1 MKRSPSVLL
10 LALVTLAACES
21 ATDPAP
27 DVTPRMEAAAVSAW
41 AGSVPYIVAA
51 NNDLP
56 DNLAEMVAAHGGV
69 LRGVLPQIGTA
80 FVDSDDSGFLAAM
93 SAEPGIAF
101 VIPDYIEELPPVE
114 SSVGDG
120 SFGPAPFDG
129 LLWGM
134 DAINAPEAW
143 AAGVRGA
150 GVRVADLDSGID
162 DDHPDLAPNLNT
174 TLSASF
180 SPCLEGIYLP
190 AGAGNCDGA
199 VEDWRIRPG
208 NYFNHGT
215 HTAGT
220 IAGAGAV
227 GVTGVAPDAD
237 LVAVKVCTE
246 FFNACWT
253 SAILEG
259 LVYATDIDSDV
270 VNMSL
275 GGTRR
280 MRNDFVKYCKDLGY
294 PAPFCA
300 SLAGGNAKAQS
311 DYVANTITVYQR
323 AFQYAFSG
331 GTTVVVSA
339 GNGATDF
346 DRSKDIRA
354 AFADFPHVIGVSALG
369 PVGWCLDPAG
379 TDLDQQAYY
388 TNTGRSIIDVSA
400 PGGNFYGYFLGLT
413 GPCSIGGVT
422 APTYVFDGVL
432 STISGGWGWAQ
443 GTSMAAPHVTGVAA
457 LIIGANGGDL
467 SPAAV
472 ERILK
477 QQAEDLGPRGVDPLY
492 GAGRVSTGY

>member
-1 MKRSPSVLL
+1 MQQRSPRILL
-10 LALVTLAACES
+10 LALMALAACES
-21 ATDPAP
+21 ATEPASQ
-27 DVTPRMEAAAVSAW
+27 VAPRMEAAAVTAW
-41 AGSVPYIVAA
+41 EGSVPYIVAA
-51 NNDLP
+51 NNQLP
-56 DNLAEMVAAHGGV
+56 ANLAEMVAAHGGV
-69 LRGVLPQIGTA
+69 LRGELPQIGTA
-80 FVDSDDSGFLAAM
+80 FVESDDPGFLAAM
-93 SAEPGIAF
+93 SAEQGIAF
-101 VIPDYIEELPPVE
+101 VIPDFIEELPPVE
-114 SSVGDG
+114 FSVGDG
-120 SFGPAPFDG
+120 SFGPAPFDD

-150 GVRVADLDSGID
+150 GVRVADLDAGID
-162 DDHPDLAPNLNT
+162 HDHPDLAPNLNMA
-174 TLSASF
+174 LSASF
-180 SPCLEGIYLP
+180 SPCL
-190 AGAGNCDGA
+190 GAGLNCDGA
-199 VEDWRIRPG
+199 FEDWRIRPG
-208 NYFNHGT
+208 LYFNHGT

-220 IAGAGAV
+220 IAGKGVA
-227 GVTGVAPDAD
+227 GVTGVAPDAE

-246 FFNACWT
+246 FANACWT
-253 SAILEG
+253 SAILQG

-294 PAPFCA
+294 PATFCA
-300 SLAGGNAKAQS
+300 KLAGGNAKAQS

-339 GNGATDF
+339 GNNATDF
-346 DRSKDIRA
+346 DRSKDIKA

-400 PGGNFYGYFLGLT
+400 PGGNFYGSFLGLT
-413 GPCSIGGVT
+413 DPCTVGGLT
-422 APTYVFDGVL
+422 RPTYVFDGVF
-432 STISGGWGWAQ
+432 STVSQGWGWAQ

-457 LIIGANGGDL
+457 LIIGANGGDM
-467 SPAAV
+467 SPSAV

-477 QQAEDLGPRGVDPLY
+477 QQAEDLGPRGVDALY